1 MVFYCRRIKQQS
13 ISFIT
18 LLRMALLQKQRS
30 YFFVCMVGLIKI
42 GPEELIDSREQ
53 FLIDVEK
60 RRYGYGVLLSTC
72 NRVEWYHGQGEVP
85 SEIARHLFRVVSGLE
100 SSIIGETAIVNQVK
114 TAYEDASR
122 QIGLNKSLH
131 KLFQTALF
139 VGKKVRTKTGI
150 SNGAMSHSQV
160 VVDILLQKQVK
171 LDGLVITIVGVN
183 KMNEKIIRFLTDKG
197 ASAIFIGN
205 RTYEKAAALA
215 ARYDSKALKFEHLG
229 ETLQKTDVLISATS
243 APHFVIKKENFPS
256 NKSMLIFD
264 LAVPRDVDPDVTNL
278 GSVDYYNIE
287 TIEREVRKNVE
298 IREERVFHA
307 EDIINREL
315 EIFLNNQANGRYRK
329 NN

>member
-1 MVFYCRRIKQQS
+1 
-13 ISFIT
+13 
-18 LLRMALLQKQRS
+18 
-30 YFFVCMVGLIKI
+30 
-42 GPEELIDSREQ
+42 
-53 FLIDVEK
+53 
-60 RRYGYGVLLSTC
+60 
-72 NRVEWYHGQGEVP
+72 
-85 SEIARHLFRVVSGLE
+85 
-100 SSIIGETAIVNQVK
+100 
-114 TAYEDASR
+114 
-122 QIGLNKSLH
+122 
-131 KLFQTALF
+131 LF

-150 SNGAMSHSQV
+150 SNGAMSHSQA

-171 LDGLVITIVGVN
+171 LDGLAITIVGVN

-215 ARYDSKALKFEHLG
+215 ARYESKALKFEHLG

-243 APHFVIKKENFPS
+243 APHFVIKKENFPP

-264 LAVPRDVDPDVTNL
+264 LAVPRDVDTDVTNL

-315 EIFLNNQANGRYRK
+315 EIFLNNQTNGKYRK